1 MPYVIDATDGSG
13 KADLRQKVRPDH
25 LAYVE
30 ANVHRLLA
38 AGAKLSDDG
47 ATALGT
53 LYLIDTDERGEAE
66 AFVAADP
73 YSKAGVFG
81 TVTVTRWRK
90 GFFDFKRQ
98 PPGR

>member
-1 MPYVIDATDGSG
+1 MIDATDAPGR
-13 KADLRQKVRPDH
+13 ADLRRQVRPDH
-25 LAYVE
+25 LGYVE

-47 ATALGT
+47 TSALGT
-53 LYLIDTDERGEAE
+53 LYLIDTDERGVAE

-81 TVTVTRWRK
+81 TVTLTRWRK

-98 PPGR
+98 TPGS

>member
-1 MPYVIDATDGSG
+1 MIDATDAPGR
-13 KADLRQKVRPDH
+13 ADLRRQVRPDH

-30 ANVHRLLA
+30 ANVRRLLA

-47 ATALGT
+47 ETALGT
-53 LYLIDTDERGEAE
+53 FYIIDTDERGVAE
-66 AFVAADP
+66 AFAAADP

-90 GFFDFKRQ
+90 GFFDFRRQ
-98 PPGR
+98 APGS